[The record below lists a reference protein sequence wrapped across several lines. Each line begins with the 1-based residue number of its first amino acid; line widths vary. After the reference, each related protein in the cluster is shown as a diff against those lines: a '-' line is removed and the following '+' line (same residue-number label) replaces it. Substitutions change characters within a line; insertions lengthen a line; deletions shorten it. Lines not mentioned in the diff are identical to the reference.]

1 MDFKSISEIAAIG
14 LSDCF
19 RERQWAKLSNLRNW
33 VNGNFIDQD
42 MDQKKQS
49 RFFKGLGDF
58 GKGTVEIV
66 WYAEIKLIVEYTH
79 GHVSRQLEIRRPG
92 ELDILAVAWKK
103 DIHEKTPG
111 KIMSISL

>member
-1 MDFKSISEIAAIG
+1 MGISLTRIWIRKSRADFLKG
-14 LSDCF
+14 
-19 RERQWAKLSNLRNW
+19 W
-33 VNGNFIDQD
+33 VT
-42 MDQKKQS
+42 
-49 RFFKGLGDF
+49 L

-92 ELDILAVAWKK
+92 VFDILAVAWKK